1 MRLGTLPV
9 SLLELLLVW
18 LPEEPDE
25 LEVPPGMEVELFVPE
40 EVPVELL

>member
-1 MRLGTLPV
+1 MRPGTLLV

-18 LPEEPDE
+18 LFEELEE
-25 LEVPPGMEVELFVPE
+25 LEVPPGVVELFVPE